1 MTVKCP
7 HCGKQHSWGT
17 TACPLTRKELEKGFG
32 MVGRTINQYEIERLI
47 GEGGMGAV
55 FEARHTEIG
64 RKVALKFLIPHLA
77 GDREV
82 LDRFFREARAAGQIG
97 HENIIELFDIGQDPE
112 SGAPYLVMEILQG
125 RNLQELINDSGALQV
140 AQVADIMVQVL
151 SALGASHALGIFHRD
166 LKPGN
171 IFLTTR
177 AGKKNWVKLLDFG
190 IAKIKQ
196 PAEKGLTATG
206 QMMGTPWFMAP
217 EQIQDMSTSDH
228 RADLYACGVI
238 LFQCLTGKVPFDA
251 PSIPG
256 LLVSIMSQAPP
267 DPRSIRPEI
276 PPDLAQIILKAM
288 ARDPAARYQSAVEMA
303 DALIP
308 YGTGN
313 MGIAMAETMA
323 ASAAPGAEGAAPL
336 EAAAGPAPAT
346 PAPSA
351 APATPVPVDAP
362 PTPSTDLKWKRSMD
376 SAKAREKSGLTKFLV
391 IGGVLVAFLLVV
403 AGLGVFAAA
412 IIALKNKVPPP
423 PKEAFLPKNPF
434 KPPPPAPALAPPPE
448 PVEEPPE
455 EPPEPPEEPV
465 KKKSTFADKK
475 KNSDKDKKLKA
486 AIKKEL
492 NAEMLKKTLTRIQK
506 NCKENIAKIKKKPNL
521 TLEQKAEIV
530 KKIKHG
536 CELAA
541 KEARETWG
549 GKKKKE

>member
-1 MTVKCP
+1 MTGKCP
-7 HCGKQHSWGT
+7 HCGKQHSWGIA
-17 TACPLTRKELEKGFG
+17 ACPLTRKELEKGFG
-32 MVGRTINQYEIERLI
+32 MVGRTINQYEIQRLI

-55 FEARHTEIG
+55 FEAKHSSIG
-64 RKVALKFLIPHLA
+64 RKVALKFLTPQLA
-77 GDREV
+77 GDQEV

-97 HENIIELFDIGQDPE
+97 HENIIEIFDIGQDPE

-125 RNLQELINDSGALQV
+125 QNLQDFINDAGSLQV
-140 AQVADIMVQVL
+140 AQAADIMLQVL

-166 LKPGN
+166 MKPGN

-228 RADLYACGVI
+228 RVDLYACGVI
-238 LFQCLTGKVPFDA
+238 LYQCLTGRVPFDA

-267 DPRSIRPEI
+267 DPRSIRPELS
-276 PPDLAQIILKAM
+276 PDLTQVILKAM
-288 ARDPAARYQSAVEMA
+288 ARDPGQRYQSAAEMA
-303 DALIP
+303 DALMP

-313 MGIAMAETMA
+313 LGIAMAETMP
-323 ASAAPGAEGAAPL
+323 ASAAP
-336 EAAAGPAPAT
+336 GPAPAT

-351 APATPVPVDAP
+351 APATPVPVEAL
-362 PTPSTDLKWKRSMD
+362 PTPSTDLQWKRSMD
-376 SAKAREKSGLTKFLV
+376 SARAREKSGPGKVLV

-403 AGLGVFAAA
+403 AVLGVLAAA
-412 IIALKNKVPPP
+412 VISYRNKLPPP
-423 PKEAFLPKNPF
+423 PREAILPKAPF
-434 KPPPPAPALAPPPE
+434 KPPFPAPAPVPPPE
-448 PVEEPPE
+448 PFKKVEKPVPE
-455 EPPEPPEEPV
+455 EPLEPPVEPE
-465 KKKSTFADKK
+465 KKKSSSDAKNKK
-475 KNSDKDKKLKA
+475 SQQDKKLKA
-486 AIKKEL
+486 TVKKEL
-492 NAEMLKKTLTRIQK
+492 NATMLKKSLSRIEK
-506 NCKENIAKIKKKPNL
+506 NCKDNIAQIKSKPNL
-521 TLEQKAEIV
+521 TADQKAQII
-530 KKIKHG
+530 KQIKHG

-549 GKKKKE
+549 EKKE